1 MNNGNI
7 NILSI
12 LFIVILTGC
21 STASEV
27 RLKKNSEPLKIIFE
41 TDMGND
47 VDDALALDMLYKYI
61 YMNKIDLLGVMLNKE
76 GEYPVH
82 LIDIMNKWYG
92 HKIPIGVVRNGADS
106 ENDATNYAKCVVL
119 LEGSNGEPLFKRSNI
134 EYSNI
139 PDAHKLYRKIL
150 SKQPINILW
159 LTLLKPI
166 ISNNTL

>member
-1 MNNGNI
+1 MFNSQRSKI
-7 NILSI
+7 K
-12 LFIVILTGC
+12 
-21 STASEV
+21 E
-27 RLKKNSEPLKIIFE
+27 NSEPLKIIFE

-166 ISNNTL
+166 ISTFINLVTKKPINIKE